1 MNSLTLL
8 GRLEK
13 DPVSKVLA
21 GGKTVCNFTLLLTS
35 RFDTA
40 TGERREEVTPVEC
53 IAWRGAAETIAK
65 HVRAGDLL
73 AVQGSLKVD
82 RWMWKDKEC
91 SKLRVA
97 VTTFEMVGKAGAGTP
112 HLGSRKPVDVPAVA
126 DPEPRDSD
134 DVPF

>member
-1 MNSLTLL
+1 MNSVTLL

-40 TGERREEVTPVEC
+40 TGEKREEVTPVEC
-53 IAWRGAAETIAK
+53 VAWRGAAETIAE

-73 AVQGSLKVD
+73 AVQGSLKLD
-82 RWMWKDKEC
+82 RWEWQGKQYTRLK
-91 SKLRVA
+91 VA
-97 VTTFEMVGKAGAGTP
+97 VTTFEMIGEASREP
-112 HLGSRKPVDVPAVA
+112 RKPQPATTSRSA
-126 DPEPRDSD
+126 DHKHTEPD
-134 DVPF
+134 DFLNP